1 VSRSETLVPYIPEE
15 APFTHEQRA
24 WLNGYLAGL
33 YSYAPAKA
41 AESASSNLHVAV
53 LYGSQTGTAEGLAR
67 KLSKELKGAGYT
79 VSLNSLE
86 GYIPATLAAER
97 IALFIVS
104 TYGDGE
110 APDSVQPFFQQLCV
124 EHFPLLGDVSYAI
137 LALGDSHYEHFCEF
151 GKNLDAKLRGLGA
164 TDILPRAESDVEV
177 DRPFTGWKKAVIKK
191 LAEMAAPSSATHGE
205 IQLSGETSIVEMSA
219 PTIQAAQQKHTRENP
234 YFSFLTQKRALTHSS
249 SSKLTIHLDF
259 AIENS
264 ALHYEVGDACGVIPQ
279 NCPALIDTILGLS
292 RFTGNEP
299 IDIPRVGSVTLR
311 EGLLQHFAVTRL
323 TRKMLSEY
331 AAFTECRQLKELLIS
346 SQQVELE
353 RYLHGRDLADL
364 LEQYPSG
371 LQTPDE
377 LVKML
382 PRLVPRLYSISSSPA
397 AHPGQVHTTVSV
409 VRYRTHDRDRGGVCS
424 TLLADRIEPGD
435 RLPIYIQPNKK
446 FRLPQDPAAPVIM
459 VGPGTGVAPF
469 RAFLHQRRAT
479 GASGRNWLFFG
490 ERRSSTDFLYRD
502 ELECM
507 RADGLLTQLDLAFSR
522 DQEHKIYV
530 QDLMKQNGREVW
542 RWLEEGAIL
551 YVCGDAT
558 RMAKDVDRALHQI
571 VEEQGGKQREAA
583 ESYVQILKDD
593 RRYQRDVY

>member
-1 VSRSETLVPYIPEE
+1 
-15 APFTHEQRA
+15 
-24 WLNGYLAGL
+24 
-33 YSYAPAKA
+33 
-41 AESASSNLHVAV
+41 
-53 LYGSQTGTAEGLAR
+53 
-67 KLSKELKGAGYT
+67 
-79 VSLNSLE
+79 
-86 GYIPATLAAER
+86 
-97 IALFIVS
+97 
-104 TYGDGE
+104 
-110 APDSVQPFFQQLCV
+110 
-124 EHFPLLGDVSYAI
+124 
-137 LALGDSHYEHFCEF
+137 
-151 GKNLDAKLRGLGA
+151 
-164 TDILPRAESDVEV
+164 
-177 DRPFTGWKKAVIKK
+177 
-191 LAEMAAPSSATHGE
+191 
-205 IQLSGETSIVEMSA
+205 
-219 PTIQAAQQKHTRENP
+219 
-234 YFSFLTQKRALTHSS
+234 
-249 SSKLTIHLDF
+249 
-259 AIENS
+259 
-264 ALHYEVGDACGVIPQ
+264 
-279 NCPALIDTILGLS
+279 
-292 RFTGNEP
+292 
-299 IDIPRVGSVTLR
+299 VTLR

-424 TLLADRIEPGD
+424 TLLAERIEPGD

-446 FRLPQDPAAPVIM
+446 FRLPEDPAAPVIM

-542 RWLEEGAIL
+542 RWLEGGAVL

-558 RMAKDVDRALHQI
+558 RMAKDVDRMLHQI
-571 VEEQGGKQREAA
+571 VEEHGGKQREAA